1 MQDKP
6 AHQREET
13 PPDAEQWLQYSN
25 VSGLGKS
32 KTAAPRTIKTVFESY
47 RGVGP
52 GFDFLRIALATL
64 VILCHSYLIVDGN
77 FDFLDPRLWA
87 IFGPVLPMFFAL
99 SGFLITGSAQRLK
112 LKDFLL
118 NRALRIVPALAVDI
132 FVSALVIGPIV
143 TTLSLHDYV
152 RGKEFHHY
160 FLNIIGFIHFELPG
174 VFTSNPCC
182 SGVGQVNGSLW
193 TVPFEIGCY
202 ALMSC
207 LILVEAVRSR
217 SRMLAICAGFVI
229 LYWLLPHFFARVNLE
244 AHFSEHLLKFLDG
257 FVSERGRS
265 LYLYFLGGILVYM
278 LMDKIPY
285 SIYIAIPFAVLVMA
299 CNGGFFSLG
308 KLSDPV
314 LTIPTAYLAAYIGFQ
329 PVPKLPLYSRGDYS
343 YGMYLYGFPLQ
354 QVLVWMWPGRF
365 SIAAHFFCSM
375 VFATVVAM
383 VSWHLI
389 EKPVLGLRRK
399 FSFTARKGDEKPT
412 RPNPYFRKPASGK
425 D

>member
-6 AHQREET
+6 VHQREGT
-13 PPDAEQWLQYSN
+13 PPDAEQWHQYSN
-25 VSGLGKS
+25 VRGLRKS
-32 KTAAPRTIKTVFESY
+32 KPVALTTIKTVFESY
-47 RGVGP
+47 KGVGP

-64 VILCHSYLIVDGN
+64 VILCHSFLVVDGN
-77 FDFLDPRLWA
+77 FNFVDPRLWA

-99 SGFLITGSAQRLK
+99 SGFLISGSAQRLK

-118 NRALRIVPALAVDI
+118 NRGMRIVPALAVDI
-132 FVSALVIGPIV
+132 LVSALIIGPIV
-143 TTLSLHDYV
+143 TTLSLHDYL

-160 FLNIIGFIHFELPG
+160 FLNIIGFIHYELPG
-174 VFTSNPCC
+174 VFITNPCC

-207 LILVEAVRSR
+207 LMLVGAVKSKP
-217 SRMLAICAGFVI
+217 RMLLICAAFVI
-229 LYWLLPHFFARVNLE
+229 LYWLLPYFFAKVNLE
-244 AHFSEHLLKFLDG
+244 AHFSDHLLKFISG
-257 FVSERGRS
+257 YVSERGRP
-265 LYLYFLGGILVYM
+265 LYLYFLGGILIYM

-285 SIYIAIPFAVLVMA
+285 SIYLAVPFSLLVMA
-299 CNGGFFSLG
+299 SNGGFFSLG
-308 KLSDPV
+308 RVSDLV
-314 LTIPTAYLAAYIGFQ
+314 LAIPTAYLAAYIGFQ

-354 QVLVWMWPGRF
+354 QLLVWMWPGRF
-365 SIAAHFFCSM
+365 SIATHFLCSM
-375 VFATVVAM
+375 VCATAVAM
-383 VSWHLI
+383 FSWHVI
-389 EKPVLGLRRK
+389 EKPVLSLRRK

-412 RPNPYFRKPASGK
+412 RPNPYFRKPASGR